1 LPVVKV
7 GNPGDQGVA
16 QISEMRFTVS
26 DVLPGAIIV
35 QVNMAGS
42 PGDVGIWNSV
52 ITVGGTKDSKVT
64 TSCQDQDTTTC
75 KAAFLSMHLTASSSA
90 YIENVWGWTADH
102 DIDGGPMQII
112 SAGRGLLVEA
122 TNGTWLVGTGFE
134 HHWLYNYN
142 FHHAQNVYA
151 GLLQSETPYMQGLN
165 AVQTVPAPWV
175 ADARFG
181 DPDYSWCGGGD
192 QKCRTALATNVDG
205 GNDIFLY
212 NSASW
217 SFFNGPWD
225 GTYTD
230 DCTGTCQ
237 TNMMRVTAQPENLV
251 WYAIN
256 TREADTLVLDD
267 NGNPQQF
274 NNPGGWSGPPGKT
287 GGFGGNLVAYRT
299 FASWTG
305 PLAHTE
311 LK

>member
-1 LPVVKV
+1 
-7 GNPGDQGVA
+7 
-16 QISEMRFTVS
+16 
-26 DVLPGAIIV
+26 
-35 QVNMAGS
+35 
-42 PGDVGIWNSV
+42 
-52 ITVGGTKDSKVT
+52 
-64 TSCQDQDTTTC
+64 
-75 KAAFLSMHLTASSSA
+75 
-90 YIENVWGWTADH
+90 
-102 DIDGGPMQII
+102 MQII

-151 GLLQSETPYMQGLN
+151 GLLQSETPYVQGLN

-175 ADARFG
+175 TDARFG

-192 QKCRTALATNVDG
+192 QKCRTALATNIDG

-212 NSASW
+212 NSAFW

-225 GTYTD
+225 GKYTN
-230 DCTGTCQ
+230 DCNGTCQ
-237 TNMMRVTAQPENLV
+237 SNMICVTGQPENLV

-256 TREADTLVLDD
+256 TREADTLVLDG
-267 NGNPQQF
+267 NGNPKQF

-299 FASWTG
+299 FVNG
-305 PLAHTE
+305 QVPLAHTE
-311 LK
+311 L